1 MEKPQLHIEKPCLED
16 WNKMSPKQTGRHCQL
31 CDKTVVDFTQMSTEE
46 ISNYLTKKSK
56 ERICGRIWSSTH
68 LHEEKTSKNQRW
80 FNRLYHRI
88 EDGVRFKPVRM
99 SLLGTLSLLMLLTG
113 CEHEAKTKQMPLNE
127 TNVSNPESTLEPDS
141 LRRKQDEPLMG
152 NVKRPTQADTIQ
164 LKKGFIAPPPIPPIL
179 GEIEIGEIIEV
190 EPSKNMTDDV
200 IEPESSCDSMEMK
213 IGEVHPSKIV
223 GKIIMTDTK
232 TPKRD
237 TLK

>member
-16 WNKMSPKQTGRHCQL
+16 WSKMSPKQMGRHCQL
-31 CDKTVVDFTQMSTEE
+31 CDKTVVDFTQMSPEE

-56 ERICGRIWSSTH
+56 ERICGRILSSTH

-88 EDGVRFKPVRM
+88 ENGVRFKPVRM

-113 CEHEAKTKQMPLNE
+113 CEHEAKTKQVPLNE
-127 TNVSNPESTLEPDS
+127 TKVSKPESTLDRDS
-141 LRRKQDEPLMG
+141 LERQKDEPLMG

-179 GEIEIGEIIEV
+179 GEIIEI
-190 EPSKNMTDDV
+190 EPSKNMTGDF
-200 IEPESSCDSMEMK
+200 IGPESSCDSMETT
-213 IGEVHPSKIV
+213 IGEVNPSIIV
-223 GKIIMTDTK
+223 GKIIMTDK
-232 TPKRD
+232 KSPKRD

>member
-31 CDKTVVDFTQMSTEE
+31 CDKTVVDFTQMSPEE

-113 CEHEAKTKQMPLNE
+113 CTENHKSDGVKKQQVRRIKH
-127 TNVSNPESTLEPDS
+127 TDTLI
-141 LRRKQDEPLMG
+141 G
-152 NVKRPTQADTIQ
+152 DTITRGIQ
-164 LKKGFIAPPPIPPIL
+164 KETSPIRETTIGNIARPDFDKSPNKTIQHTTPPEAVP
-179 GEIEIGEIIEV
+179 
-190 EPSKNMTDDV
+190 
-200 IEPESSCDSMEMK
+200 
-213 IGEVHPSKIV
+213 IV
-223 GKIIMTDTK
+223 GKIVEGIGEIETNQ
-232 TPKRD
+232 
-237 TLK
+237 

>member
-1 MEKPQLHIEKPCLED
+1 MKNQTPKIENPCLED
-16 WNKMSPKQTGRHCQL
+16 WSKMSPKQMGRHCQL
-31 CDKTVVDFTQMSTEE
+31 CDKTVVDFTQMSPEE
-46 ISNYLTKKSK
+46 ISNYLSKKSK
-56 ERICGRIWSSTH
+56 ERICGRIWSPNH
-68 LHEEKTSKNQRW
+68 LRVEKTSKNQRL
-80 FNRLYHRI
+80 FNRLYHLI

-113 CEHEAKTKQMPLNE
+113 CEHELKTKQMPLNE

-164 LKKGFIAPPPIPPIL
+164 LKKGFIAPPPTPPIL
-179 GEIEIGEIIEV
+179 GEIKIGEIEV
-190 EPSKNMTDDV
+190 EPSKNIAEDV
-200 IEPESSCDSMEMK
+200 IGPGSSCDSMETS
-213 IGEVHPSKIV
+213 IGEVNPSIIV

-232 TPKRD
+232 PPKKD